1 MMQIKTGRFKNKVE
15 CACAKHQSEIY
26 KAFGNHNKICYLLA
40 LKSCNMT
47 IIDTSDLPGLVLTRW
62 ADMQHKF
69 CWFPSQSPLRCLF
82 MNLQT
87 NVICFAMVMSK
98 SKTIISVLH
107 FAPHCFY
114 QTKL

>member
-62 ADMQHKF
+62 ADMQRNFSLNWSTGGCTSHRIR
-69 CWFPSQSPLRCLF
+69 PL
-82 MNLQT
+82 
-87 NVICFAMVMSK
+87 K
-98 SKTIISVLH
+98 
-107 FAPHCFY
+107 
-114 QTKL
+114 